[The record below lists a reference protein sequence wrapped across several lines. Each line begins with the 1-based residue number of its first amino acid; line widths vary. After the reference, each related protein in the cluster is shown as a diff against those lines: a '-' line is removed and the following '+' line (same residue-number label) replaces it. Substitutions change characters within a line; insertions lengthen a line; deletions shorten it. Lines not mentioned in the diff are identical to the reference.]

1 MKHNLIL
8 KMLFI
13 LSLSILFMFA
23 GCESVPTNPVDS
35 SEEAFIF
42 LEYGICTEGEFKEGS
57 LKFHIDAYG
66 GRYFFDKENVVL
78 YIDTRMND
86 IDHIQIDKSDKFIF
100 GKYENIN
107 YGDPDSRLACG
118 DLPESLTTQK
128 SFYKIDTI
136 TSRFSEKCYEI
147 KMVECSSNGEA
158 KILLNNKE
166 ITIRPQE
173 TFIDNFTYPDV
184 NFTWGTTYYFNSL
197 KDIVVIRNMGFI
209 KKTAIVYE
217 NYL

>member
-1 MKHNLIL
+1 
-8 KMLFI
+8 
-13 LSLSILFMFA
+13 MFL
-23 GCESVPTNPVDS
+23 GCESVPTKPVDS

-66 GRYFFDKENVVL
+66 GIYSFDEEN
-78 YIDTRMND
+78 YSIIIDPRMITPDNVK
-86 IDHIQIDKSDKFIF
+86 IDESDKFIF

-107 YGDPDSRLACG
+107 YGDPDGRLACG
-118 DLPESLTTQK
+118 DLSESLITQK
-128 SFYKIDTI
+128 SFYKVDTL

-147 KMVECSSNGEA
+147 KMVGCSSSGEA
-158 KILLNNKE
+158 KLLLNNKE

-173 TFIDNFTYPDV
+173 IFVDNFTYPDV
-184 NFTWGTTYYFNSL
+184 TFTFPWGTTYYFNSL
-197 KDIVVIRNMGFI
+197 KDIVIIKNMGFI